1 MTRPEIAPH
10 ERRILIADADPDSR
24 LVVASVIAVMGY
36 TPVVVQSGRE
46 AIDAATS
53 QRLDLAIL
61 DFTIPDVDALELCN
75 AIKKSHEGTFVPVL
89 MLTARGTVKDKVRAF
104 SEGVDEYLTKPF
116 NYEELQAR
124 VKALIR
130 IRDLTLELKAAN
142 QELQRMQQVLVATER
157 QLAVGQ
163 LAGTAA
169 HQLGQPLSS
178 ILLNCF
184 LVEQFPKSDAKFV
197 GAVAAIK
204 SDAKRMAEMIDK
216 LRSVNASEREEYFG
230 STQILKLDPD
240 TSE

>member
-1 MTRPEIAPH
+1 MESSETQPH
-10 ERRILIADADPDSR
+10 ERRILIADVDPDSR
-24 LVVASVIAVMGY
+24 LVVASVIAVLGY
-36 TPVVVQSGRE
+36 TPVVVQSGKE
-46 AIDAATS
+46 AIEAAVS
-53 QRLDLAIL
+53 GRLDLAIL
-61 DFTIPDVDALELCN
+61 DFTIPDIDALDVCN
-75 AIKKSHEGTFVPVL
+75 AIKGSHDSTFVPVL

-124 VKALIR
+124 VKALLR
-130 IRDLTLELKAAN
+130 IRDLTLELTAAN
-142 QELQRMQQVLVATER
+142 QELRRMQQVLVNTER

-204 SDAKRMAEMIDK
+204 NDAKRMAEMIDK

-230 STQILKLDPD
+230 TTQILKLDPEP
-240 TSE
+240 SG